1 MRTGS
6 VYVVVNPTSAGGRG
20 RKAGRRVLEAL
31 AGSFPL
37 LARFTESPGHA
48 SRLAAEAVA
57 GGASRILVV
66 GGDGT
71 VHEVAAGLLGS
82 GSGRDALPPVAV
94 HPVGTGNDF
103 FRMTRGGRRL
113 GDALALLRNGV
124 VERFDVGRVRWEGGE
139 QTFVNLLGLGVD
151 VDVLRR
157 RSKYARLPGLAQYLA
172 AFLDAVVRFRPPNV
186 RIDAKG
192 SASGNGGNA
201 AQSGVA
207 TISGPTTLATIT
219 VGPSIGGGFMISPDA
234 RASDGQ
240 LDLCHVAALN
250 WRQAVALAPRA
261 IRGTH
266 GASKRVTLGRL
277 EEAVVRAADGD
288 PIHFELDGEL
298 VPTPARELRI
308 RVMPGALPVLVPA
321 RA

>member
-1 MRTGS
+1 MRTGP

-20 RKAGRRVLEAL
+20 RKAGRRILEAI
-31 AGSFPL
+31 AGSFPVRV
-37 LARFTESPGHA
+37 RFTKSPGHA
-48 SRLAAEAVA
+48 SRLAADAVA
-57 GGASRILVV
+57 GGASRVLVV

-71 VHEVAAGLLGS
+71 VHEVAAGLLR
-82 GSGRDALPPVAV
+82 SGRDELPPVAV

-103 FRMTRGGRRL
+103 FRMTRGGRRPE
-113 GDALALLRNGV
+113 DALALLRDGV

-139 QTFVNLLGLGVD
+139 RTFVNLLGLGVD

-157 RSKYARLPGLAQYLA
+157 RSKYARLPGLAQYLV
-172 AFLDAVVRFRPPNV
+172 AFLDAVAGFRPPDV

-192 SASGNGGNA
+192 GASGNGGNA
-201 AQSGVA
+201 
-207 TISGPTTLATIT
+207 TLSGPVTLATIT
-219 VGPSIGGGFMISPDA
+219 VGPSIGGGFMISPEA

-240 LDLCHVAALN
+240 LDLCRVAALN
-250 WRQAVALAPRA
+250 WRQAVGLAPRA

-266 GASKRVTLGRL
+266 GASEHVTLGRL
-277 EEAVVRAADGD
+277 VEAVVRPADAE

-308 RVMPGALPVLVPA
+308 QVMPGALPVLVPA

>member
-1 MRTGS
+1 MSIGP
-6 VYVVVNPTSAGGRG
+6 VHVVVNPTSAGGRG
-20 RKAGRRVLEAL
+20 RKAGRRILEAL
-31 AGSFPL
+31 AGSVPIQP
-37 LARFTESPGHA
+37 RFTGSPGHA
-48 SRLAAEAVA
+48 CRLAAEAA
-57 GGASRILVV
+57 AAGASRILVV

-82 GSGRDALPPVAV
+82 GREVLPPVAV

-103 FRMTRGGRRL
+103 FRMTRGGRRPE
-113 GDALALLRNGV
+113 DALALLRNGV
-124 VERFDVGRVRWEGGE
+124 VKHFDVGLVRWEGGE
-139 QTFVNLLGLGVD
+139 RTFVNLLGLGVD

-172 AFLDAVVRFRPPNV
+172 AFLDAVVGFRPPDV
-186 RIDAKG
+186 RIDARG
-192 SASGNGGNA
+192 GASGDGGN
-201 AQSGVA
+201 V
-207 TISGPTTLATIT
+207 TLSGPATLATVT
-219 VGPSIGGGFMISPDA
+219 VGPSIGGGFMISPEA
-234 RASDGQ
+234 RASDGL

-250 WRQAVALAPRA
+250 WRQAVGLAPRA

-266 GASKRVTLGRL
+266 GASEQVTLGRL
-277 EEAVVRAADGD
+277 KEAVVRPANAE

-298 VPTPARELRI
+298 IPTPARELRI